1 MTYFNAID
9 KGFCYNRGMGSMTG
23 NVNQL
28 LSETRRHLQT
38 LLQKMPDLITCVVPD
53 KEGDPRET
61 LEILEQIPDHIIEID
76 NRPVISVAFCGP
88 SGAGKSTVFNLL
100 TSLGVPAGG
109 AVRPMTHAS
118 LAAFPEQIKAQIDP
132 QAIFPEF
139 ELSELVEAA
148 ELKKSGTAS
157 NRLFFRFFNSTHLTQ
172 NMWPC
177 LVDIPDFNTTEIAN
191 WDKAEEMIR
200 RAESIIFTVYHEAYK
215 DQKTFDILK
224 KVLKIAGNVTWLL
237 TKLDPQDCATSAA
250 AIRDDL
256 IASVRLNPEF
266 ADRRTDGLALA
277 DFLEKAA
284 FFYSPFTSKPSLEDI
299 KPLANCAGSFMQHI
313 YGQNGL
319 EVALKRQ
326 LQSIMVGVAGCENIC
341 HEAETMHQKLFAE
354 ITACDQMLEKAAQI
368 ITGEEFPVFRILE
381 LIRKQLEAN
390 RPSFLRRAFQ
400 PLMLLG
406 STLKAAISSAAAAV
420 SRLSG
425 NEFKS
430 SVKQRDSLE
439 RGRLNAEV
447 NALVDFW
454 RRKPELEKITTER
467 CTAATEAI
475 LTAELPPI
483 DSEWETSVNES
494 LQKWQAGNKDLWKW
508 MNIIDD
514 LFILLGTGLVVAD
527 FFIDGGIGTMGV
539 VAAVGGSSAAGGFL
553 MSLFNNMGLGREV
566 MEAHHNWKKL
576 RRQSYRRHLRA
587 LLAGPIFLNRLE
599 EKAARLAPD
608 NTSSCREACAQLK
621 EISRIHEH

>member
-1 MTYFNAID
+1 MTYFNAIS
-9 KGFCYNRGMGSMTG
+9 GRFCYNRGMGSMTG

-38 LLQKMPDLITCVVPD
+38 LMQKMPDLINCVAPA
-53 KEGDPRET
+53 KENDQHET
-61 LEILEQIPDHIIEID
+61 IEIIEQIPDRIIEID
-76 NRPVISVAFCGP
+76 NRPVITVAFCGP
-88 SGAGKSTVFNLL
+88 SGAGKSTVFNML
-100 TSLGVPAGG
+100 TGLGVPAGG

-118 LAAFPEQIKAQIDP
+118 LAAFPEPIKMQIDP
-132 QAIFPEF
+132 EAIFPEF
-139 ELSELVEAA
+139 ELSELVEPAD
-148 ELKKSGTAS
+148 LKKSGTAS
-157 NRLFFRFFNSTHLTQ
+157 NRLFFRFFSSDHLTQ
-172 NMWPC
+172 NLWPC

-224 KVLKIAGNVTWLL
+224 KVLKVAGNITWLL

-266 ADRRTDGLALA
+266 SDQRTDGLTLA
-277 DFLEKAA
+277 DFLADSA

-299 KPLANCAGSFMQHI
+299 RPLANCTGSFTQHI

-341 HEAETMHQKLFAE
+341 HEADTLYKKLFAE
-354 ITACDQMLEKAAQI
+354 ITACDQIIDKAAQT

-425 NEFKS
+425 SEFNS

-439 RGRLNAEV
+439 RSRLNAEV

-475 LTAELPPI
+475 LTAELPPV
-483 DSEWETSVNES
+483 DAEWEASVNES
-494 LQKWQAGNKDLWKW
+494 LQKWQASNKDLWKW

-566 MEAHHNWKKL
+566 MEAHQNWKKL
-576 RRQSYRRHLRA
+576 RCQSYRKHLRE
-587 LLAGPIFLNRLE
+587 LLAGPIFLKQLE
-599 EKAARLAPD
+599 EKAMRLAPD
-608 NTSSCREACAQLK
+608 NITSCREACAKLK

>member
-1 MTYFNAID
+1 
-9 KGFCYNRGMGSMTG
+9 
-23 NVNQL
+23 
-28 LSETRRHLQT
+28 
-38 LLQKMPDLITCVVPD
+38 
-53 KEGDPRET
+53 
-61 LEILEQIPDHIIEID
+61 
-76 NRPVISVAFCGP
+76 
-88 SGAGKSTVFNLL
+88 
-100 TSLGVPAGG
+100 
-109 AVRPMTHAS
+109 MTHAS
-118 LAAFPEQIKAQIDP
+118 LAAFPGPIKAQIDP
-132 QAIFPEF
+132 KAIFPEF
-139 ELSELVEAA
+139 ELSELVESSD
-148 ELKKSGTAS
+148 LKKSGTAS
-157 NRLFFRFFNSTHLTQ
+157 NRLFFRFFNSDHLTQ
-172 NMWPC
+172 NLWPC

-224 KVLKIAGNVTWLL
+224 KVLKVAGNITWLL
-237 TKLDPQDCATSAA
+237 TKLDPHDCAASAA

-266 ADRRTDGLALA
+266 ADRRTDGLTLA
-277 DFLEKAA
+277 DFLADAA

-299 KPLANCAGSFMQHI
+299 RPLANCDSSFTQHV

-341 HEAETMHQKLFAE
+341 HEAETLHKNLFAE
-354 ITACDQMLEKAAQI
+354 ITACDQIIEKAAQT

-439 RGRLNAEV
+439 RSRLNAEV

-454 RRKPELEKITTER
+454 RRKPDLAKITTER

-475 LTAELPPI
+475 LTAELPPV
-483 DSEWETSVNES
+483 DSEWEASVNES

-539 VAAVGGSSAAGGFL
+539 VAAVGGSGAAGGFL

-566 MEAHHNWKKL
+566 MEAHQNWKKL
-576 RRQSYRRHLRA
+576 RRQSYRRHLRE
-587 LLAGPIFLNRLE
+587 LLAGPIFLNSLE
-599 EKAARLAPD
+599 EKAARLSPD
-608 NTSSCREACAQLK
+608 NITSCREACAKLK

>member
-1 MTYFNAID
+1 MTYFNAIS
-9 KGFCYNRGMGSMTG
+9 GRFCYNRGMGSMTG

-38 LLQKMPDLITCVVPD
+38 LMQKMPDLINCVAPA
-53 KEGDPRET
+53 KENDQHET
-61 LEILEQIPDHIIEID
+61 IEIIEQIPDRIIEID
-76 NRPVISVAFCGP
+76 NRPVITVAFCGP
-88 SGAGKSTVFNLL
+88 SGAGKSTVFNML
-100 TSLGVPAGG
+100 TGLGVPAGG

-118 LAAFPEQIKAQIDP
+118 LAAFPEPIKMQIDP
-132 QAIFPEF
+132 KAIFPEF
-139 ELSELVEAA
+139 ELSELVEPAD
-148 ELKKSGTAS
+148 LKKSGTAS
-157 NRLFFRFFNSTHLTQ
+157 NRLFFRFFSSDHLTQ
-172 NMWPC
+172 NLWPC

-224 KVLKIAGNVTWLL
+224 KVLKVAGNITWLL

-266 ADRRTDGLALA
+266 SDHRTDGLTLA
-277 DFLEKAA
+277 DFLADSA

-299 KPLANCAGSFMQHI
+299 RPLANCTGSFTQHI

-341 HEAETMHQKLFAE
+341 HEADTLYKKLFAE
-354 ITACDQMLEKAAQI
+354 ITACDQIIDKASQT

-425 NEFKS
+425 SEFNS

-439 RGRLNAEV
+439 RSRLNAEV

-467 CTAATEAI
+467 CTAATGAI
-475 LTAELPPI
+475 LTAELPPV
-483 DSEWETSVNES
+483 DAEWEASVNES
-494 LQKWQAGNKDLWKW
+494 LQKWQASNKDLWKW

-566 MEAHHNWKKL
+566 MEAHQNWKKL
-576 RRQSYRRHLRA
+576 RCQSYRKHLRE
-587 LLAGPIFLNRLE
+587 LLAGPIFLKQLE
-599 EKAARLAPD
+599 EKATCLAPD
-608 NTSSCREACAQLK
+608 NITSCREACAKLK